1 MSGSQLLVLGIIITA
16 AALTVLLTTINA
28 IRSIY
33 APQEQPV
40 KIIQCKDLHH
50 TVVEETDPDDIPF
63 GEGGYPHGER
73 TQVMPI
79 IPERRRST
87 SRGMDA

>member
-33 APQEQPV
+33 APQEQHV

-50 TVVEETDPDDIPF
+50 TVVQETDSEHFEEQLGD
-63 GEGGYPHGER
+63 HGER
-73 TQVMPI
+73 TQLMPI
-79 IPERRRST
+79 VPERRRST
-87 SRGMDA
+87 SRGMDV